1 MNEEEARKQLISLWL
16 DKSNEALESAKLEIQ
31 AGHLNS
37 CVNRLYYCCFYA
49 VTALLLSEGKQFSRH
64 SAVKAEFNRLFARTG
79 KIDAEWSRFYQ
90 KLFDDRQQGD
100 YIPTASFD
108 AQEIS
113 KRITLTED
121 FLKTVKSLISST

>member
-1 MNEEEARKQLISLWL
+1 MNEERARKQLIRLWL
-16 DKSNEALESAKLEIQ
+16 DKSHEALASAKLEIQ

-49 VTALLLSEGKQFSRH
+49 VTALLLTEGRQFSRH
-64 SAVKAEFNRLFARTG
+64 SAVKAEFNRLFAKTG
-79 KIDAEWSRFYQ
+79 RIDAEWTRFYQ

-108 AQEIS
+108 AEEIS
-113 KRITLTED
+113 KRVTLAED
-121 FLKTVKSLISST
+121 FLKTVKILIGSA